1 VATGTTGDLGYTMD
15 KRTLTNRPGRIDYMF
30 LPVSNSRI
38 ALQMFSV
45 VKTVLSDHHLV
56 MADYIIN

>member
-1 VATGTTGDLGYTMD
+1 MKAPALPN
-15 KRTLTNRPGRIDYMF
+15 LPARIDYEF
-30 LPVSNSRI
+30 VPLNNPHVGVQR
-38 ALQMFSV
+38 FSV